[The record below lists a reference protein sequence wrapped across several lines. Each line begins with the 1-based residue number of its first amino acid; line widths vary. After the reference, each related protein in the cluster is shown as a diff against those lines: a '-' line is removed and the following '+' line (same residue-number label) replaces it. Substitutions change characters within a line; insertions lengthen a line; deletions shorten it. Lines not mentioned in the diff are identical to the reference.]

1 MDDTELLTL
10 LLRAAESEFGIAVT
24 TDNPTLLRNRLYK
37 LKKTQPSLS
46 KLAIV
51 SPPIDSDRTLWLVR
65 KDK

>member
-1 MDDTELLTL
+1 MDDTELLTMM
-10 LLRAAESEFGIAVT
+10 LRAMESEYGIAIR

-46 KLAIV
+46 ELALV
-51 SPPIDSDRTLWLVR
+51 SPPVNSDTTLWLVR